1 MPAMLEVAA
10 SSDEVSVAIDSEYVA
25 EVRETH
31 VVFGGENDITLGAAL
46 YNQRSK
52 QTSSRNSIAR

>member
-1 MPAMLEVAA
+1 MLEVAV

-25 EVRETH
+25 EVRDTR
-31 VVFGGENDITLGAAL
+31 VAFCCENDIALGAAL

-52 QTSSRNSIAR
+52 QTPSRNSIAR